1 MQQSI
6 VSAALQLFETA
17 SEPGTVV
24 KDPNRWGT
32 DEWRQRYMEINSEDR
47 ERMLR
52 QGEERR
58 RERKRLRDI
67 GHTRQD

>member
-6 VSAALQLFETA
+6 VSAALQLFKTA